1 LFLFLWLDLDIEKKN
16 GYWCS
21 ILDSNVNTWDKGE
34 KRVYYFSP
42 IRSLNI
48 TIVSKFYY
56 FEQRYNT
63 INGHPFKG
71 SGSSNHTRYG
81 LL

>member
-34 KRVYYFSP
+34 KRVYYFPP

-48 TIVSKFYY
+48 TIVSCSKKYH
-56 FEQRYNT
+56 NSV
-63 INGHPFKG
+63 KV
-71 SGSSNHTRYG
+71 
-81 LL
+81 LLF